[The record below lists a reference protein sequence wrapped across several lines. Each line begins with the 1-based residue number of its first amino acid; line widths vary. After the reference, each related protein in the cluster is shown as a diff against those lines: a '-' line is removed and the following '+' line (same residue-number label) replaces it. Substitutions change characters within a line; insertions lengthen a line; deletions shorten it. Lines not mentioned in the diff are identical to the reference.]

1 MGHLPRR
8 LSRARPSR
16 HQGLRAERRPTARLI
31 LVAIVG
37 VLATAC
43 APGMIFGPDFVLF
56 TPKAAPIVDRADCLT
71 PDIYTGL
78 TGLGPWPSADI
89 APAPELGYP
98 PDDFDPVSVVRCELA
113 QNPAGNTTVDAVSL
127 AGDVAAVVEAFSIES
142 RRYPDNVSISCAI
155 SVDPAVGL
163 WLVDARGRA
172 IRPAWPSVPC
182 SFREEPLDALRALHE
197 VGRESFDTGVPIT
210 LPRNCTERFSG
221 SMGGVYSGT
230 AAIERER
237 RALNLSAR
245 PLLADL
251 ALPIDDVGPLQAC
264 RHGVNEPAQGGGW
277 YLWLTARESSNAIRS
292 VLGAP
297 IAAPCSLTATRL
309 VSIRLS
315 RADGSGGVTM
325 SVELDGC
332 RRVGQNAAPEALIEM
347 LSR

>member
-8 LSRARPSR
+8 RSRPRPPR
-16 HQGLRAERRPTARLI
+16 HKGLRAERRLTARLI

-37 VLATAC
+37 MLATAC

-98 PDDFDPVSVVRCELA
+98 PDDFEPVSVLRCELA
-113 QNPAGNTTVDAVSL
+113 QNPVGNTTVDAVSL
-127 AGDVAAVVEAFSIES
+127 AGDVDAVVEAFSIES

-155 SVDPAVGL
+155 GVDPAVGL

-172 IRPAWPSVPC
+172 FRPAWPSVPC

-197 VGRESFDTGVPIT
+197 VGRESFDTGVPLT
-210 LPRNCTERFSG
+210 LPRNC
-221 SMGGVYSGT
+221 
-230 AAIERER
+230 IERSSGGLHVDDAALKDVR
-237 RALNLSAR
+237 REVAAGVDPVLSVL
-245 PLLADL
+245 P
-251 ALPIDDVGPLQAC
+251 LPIDDVGPLQVC
-264 RHGVNEPAQGGGW
+264 RHIVDEPVPGGW
-277 YLWLTARESSNAIRS
+277 QIWLSAHESTQMIRS
-292 VLGAP
+292 YLHAS
-297 IAAPCSLTATRL
+297 AAPACSVAATQVATVVLR
-309 VSIRLS
+309 RP
-315 RADGSGGVTM
+315 DGSGGSSV

-332 RRVGQNAAPEALIEM
+332 RRLGDGVAPAWLIDR